1 MCWKQGLGKNTKQEL
16 SVINQP
22 VPKSYI
28 ADVNSGPSQLR
39 GQDGPFVTE
48 EGSWRICISVKSQLV
63 HNFSSNLGLVETEDR
78 FLFQA

>member
-22 VPKSYI
+22 VPKSYT

-48 EGSWRICISVKSQLV
+48 EGSWRICIFSEGTASSQ
-63 HNFSSNLGLVETEDR
+63 
-78 FLFQA
+78 FLFQLRTCGN